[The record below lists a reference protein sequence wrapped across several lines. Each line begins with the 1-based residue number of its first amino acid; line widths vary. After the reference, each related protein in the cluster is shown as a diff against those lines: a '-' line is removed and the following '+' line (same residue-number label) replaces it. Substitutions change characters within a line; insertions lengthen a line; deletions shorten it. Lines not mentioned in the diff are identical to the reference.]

1 MPNKARKHA
10 KNGKYLDLPR
20 ELREVYKEK
29 YQKECQE
36 NRGQNI
42 KGQEYRLKNSDFIW
56 YRGRRQFKDL
66 EQERDIQEGYALRQ
80 FTQQQ
85 CVRWINRKN

>member
-10 KNGKYLDLPR
+10 KNGNYLDLPR

-36 NRGQNI
+36 NKLRTEH
-42 KGQEYRLKNSDFIW
+42 KKAKNTD
-56 YRGRRQFKDL
+56 
-66 EQERDIQEGYALRQ
+66 
-80 FTQQQ
+80 
-85 CVRWINRKN
+85 